1 MPEND
6 ARRKV
11 VKANVD
17 RHGDAVEIDSTV
29 VDPLVLSIE
38 RTRKWLVGIVIVLAA
53 VLIGIAAALVNSL
66 SPDAIKTPSSGI
78 ADSGPMVW
86 EQSIYGI
93 GPTADELFI
102 APTSVAV
109 GPTSD
114 IYVAEPQRSRVL
126 VFSPAG
132 VYDRTIQPLSEETTG
147 TPIISRPES
156 VFVDENDNLY
166 VADPVQHA
174 VFAFN
179 AGDELMKSFP
189 LDDEPRGVAVEGDL
203 LYVLGQGRVY
213 VLNVATGD
221 EIRWFGSFGSFSGEI
236 DAYQGIAVK
245 DGIVYIADA
254 FNKRIEAF
262 TSEGDLL
269 WENDG
274 VTGTDDAGVWQ
285 LPQDL
290 TIDAAGRLVVV
301 DALNFELVAARADS
315 GEVLDEWGD
324 FGSRDGTFSYP
335 SSIAYDALRDRFVV
349 ADTKNNRVQ
358 IVTLPGSTSGAASLV
373 KRATLSPWRYLTIP
387 VVAVLAALLLWIVI
401 RLVRRR
407 RHRRR

>member
-1 MPEND
+1 MPESD

-17 RHGDAVEIDSTV
+17 RHGDAIEIDTSV

-38 RTRKWLVGIVIVLAA
+38 RTRRWLVGIVIVLAA
-53 VLIGIAAALVNSL
+53 VLIGIAAALINSL
-66 SPDAIKTPSSGI
+66 SPDAIKTPSSGV

-93 GPTADELFI
+93 GPTAGELFI

-132 VYDRTIQPLSEETTG
+132 VYERTISPLSEETTG
-147 TPIISRPES
+147 TPVMSRPES
-156 VFVDENDNLY
+156 VFVDENGNLY
-166 VADPVQHA
+166 VADPVEHT
-174 VFAFN
+174 VFVFN
-179 AGDELMKSFP
+179 AGDELMKSFL
-189 LDDEPRGVAVEGDL
+189 LDDEARGVAVEGDL

-213 VLNVATGD
+213 VLDIVTGE
-221 EIRWFGSFGSFSGEI
+221 EIRWFGSFGSFKGEI

-245 DGIVYIADA
+245 DGIVYIADS

-262 TSEGDLL
+262 SSEGDLL

-274 VTGTDDAGVWQ
+274 ITGSDSAGVWQ

-301 DALNFELVAARADS
+301 DALNFELIAARADS
-315 GEVLDEWGD
+315 GEAVDEWGD
-324 FGSRDGTFSYP
+324 FGSRDGKFSYP
-335 SSIAYDALRDRFVV
+335 SSVAYDSVRDRFVV

-358 IVTLPGSTSGAASLV
+358 IVTLPGSTSAVDSLV

-387 VVAVLAALLLWIVI
+387 IIAVLAALLLWIVI
-401 RLVRRR
+401 RTIRRR